1 MGIIYIKW
9 SISHSPLTSLSCS
22 VAKSYSDSLQPHGL
36 QQASLLCPPL
46 SPGVCSNSCPL
57 SWWCYL
63 TTSFAATLFS
73 FCLQSFPASE
83 SFPVLL
89 YLVVIFFL
97 LWGLFDLFFL
107 ENINVRKVI
116 LFFLCYWFF
125 PCFGINCWIL
135 YNPINMTLIRVRL
148 V

>member
-1 MGIIYIKW
+1 M
-9 SISHSPLTSLSCS
+9 LLLSLLWLFVMSNSLRSCG
-22 VAKSYSDSLQPHGL
+22 LPH
-36 QQASLLCPPL
+36 ARLLCPSL
-46 SPGVCSNSCPL
+46 SLRVCSISCPL
-57 SWWCYL
+57 SQWCYL
-63 TTSFAATLFS
+63 TTSFSATLF
-73 FCLQSFPASE
+73 FCLQCFPASE

-116 LFFLCYWFF
+116 LFFLCHWFF

-135 YNPINMTLIRVRL
+135 YNPINMTVIRVRL